1 MDRRSRRT
9 RDALQSAFVKL
20 VLTCG
25 YEAVTIGEI
34 CDAGNVGRSTFY
46 AHYKSKADLLEE
58 SLQGPSAGL
67 AACASAEA
75 TRAGL
80 LPLLAHFSEQ
90 KRVNRIFFEPPVRT
104 IWVRTL
110 ARLIAARQP
119 RGARSE
125 LKSLVVAEMQLALL
139 SHWLTGRFSVQP
151 EAVAA
156 MLIANTQALLTAPAQ
171 PSP

>member
-9 RDALQSAFVKL
+9 RDALGSAFVKL
-20 VLTCG
+20 LLTRG

-34 CDAGNVGRSTFY
+34 CDTGNVGRSTFY
-46 AHYKSKADLLEE
+46 AHYKTKEDLLEE
-58 SLQGPSAGL
+58 SLHGPSAGL
-67 AACASAEA
+67 AACVSGDA
-75 TRAGL
+75 TRQGL

-90 KRVNRIFFEPPVRT
+90 KHLNRIFFEPPVRT

-110 ARLIAARQP
+110 ARQIESRLP
-119 RGARSE
+119 RGARSG
-125 LKSLVVAEMQLALL
+125 LKALIVAEMQVALL
-139 SHWLTGRFSVQP
+139 THWLTGKFSLQP
-151 EAVAA
+151 QDLAA